1 MDFISFD
8 ARLSS
13 LLSGALRATTNYTAA
28 FNEMEK
34 VKKIRKRVGEAG
46 KTGKSKIDEI
56 RTKEW
61 AEPTGAVLKA
71 AANAASL
78 IPPPVIKGDH

>member
-1 MDFISFD
+1 
-8 ARLSS
+8 
-13 LLSGALRATTNYTAA
+13 
-28 FNEMEK
+28 MEK
-34 VKKIRKRVGEAG
+34 IKVFGKKVGEAG

-71 AANAASL
+71 AANASSL